1 MYFNPS
7 SISKCIAFYEQGFLQ
22 TLRNKAAKHER
33 SSCFFFLKMSEM
45 QHLDFPANVVLGC
58 LKVNLLPHRVESLG
72 VAVKAIELLNR
83 ILVTET
89 DISQNIALA

>member
-1 MYFNPS
+1 
-7 SISKCIAFYEQGFLQ
+7 
-22 TLRNKAAKHER
+22 
-33 SSCFFFLKMSEM
+33 MSEM
-45 QHLDFPANVVLGC
+45 QHLDFPANLVLGC

>member
-22 TLRNKAAKHER
+22 TLRNKAAKHAR
-33 SSCFFFLKMSEM
+33 SSCFSFLKMLEM
-45 QHLDFPANVVLGC
+45 QHLDFPANAVLGC

-72 VAVKAIELLNR
+72 VVVKAIELLNR